1 MPELSYFVPERITD
15 LMEMQLKYFTLAEAK
30 KTLPL
35 VKQIVNDILKT
46 ADQMRIL
53 AETLGNNAE
62 NDNRIIKMMDD
73 LGGYLKEIEELG
85 CYYKDWNFSI
95 GLVDFP
101 SVINGNEVLLC
112 WRSDEEEISYY
123 HEPEAGYQGRKLI
136 PSDYL

>member
-1 MPELSYFVPERITD
+1 
-15 LMEMQLKYFTLAEAK
+15 MEMQIKYFTHSEAK

-35 VKQIVNDILKT
+35 IKQIVKDILNT
-46 ADQMRIL
+46 AGEMSAL
-53 AETLGNNAE
+53 AESLGNNAE
-62 NDNRIIKMMDD
+62 NDTGIIKMMDAIK
-73 LGGYLKEIEELG
+73 GYLKEIEDLG

-136 PSDYL
+136 PSEYL

>member
-1 MPELSYFVPERITD
+1 
-15 LMEMQLKYFTLAEAK
+15 MEMQIKYFTHSEAK

-35 VKQIVNDILKT
+35 VKQIVKDILKT
-46 ADQMRIL
+46 AGEMRSH
-53 AETLGNNAE
+53 AETLDDNAE
-62 NDNRIIKMMDD
+62 NDPFIIKMRDD
-73 LGGYLKEIEELG
+73 LNGYLKEIEDLG

-123 HEPEAGYQGRKLI
+123 HGPEAGYHGRKLI
-136 PSDYL
+136 PSEYL